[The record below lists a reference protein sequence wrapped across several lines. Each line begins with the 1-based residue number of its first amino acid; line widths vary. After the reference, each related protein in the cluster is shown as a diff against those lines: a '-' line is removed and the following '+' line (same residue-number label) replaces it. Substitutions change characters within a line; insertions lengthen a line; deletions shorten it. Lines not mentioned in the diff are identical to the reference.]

1 MQKIDLHKIEAVRAL
16 SITGSTGQKSGGD
29 ARREWVATLSLVIIC
44 LFHTTIYLPA
54 VITSGYIALL
64 YMNLVPLMSFLDE
77 NVLQEVGWI
86 PVHFLSIAKV
96 LIQKSSLIL

>member
-1 MQKIDLHKIEAVRAL
+1 MYTKGPTA
-16 SITGSTGQKSGGD
+16 QKSGGD

-44 LFHTTIYLPA
+44 LVHTTIYLPA

-64 YMNLVPLMSFLDE
+64 YMNLVPLVPFLDE

-86 PVHFLSIAKV
+86 PVHMLSIAKV
-96 LIQKSSLIL
+96 CSPNLCM